1 MNDVLRHALYAGL
14 LVLALRCTAW
24 FAVLAAAWLRFVR
37 ETGAADDAES
47 EKIIAAQMTVP
58 ITFVLAPGA
67 DEKAGTFLARTG
79 AALAIRY
86 PGFEVIAV
94 LPASRADLAEQC
106 VREFD
111 LKKINMVFRKVFSTP
126 PVLGIHKTPAHK
138 NLLVL
143 QIDGVRRGDLLN
155 AAVNLSTYP
164 LICVIQGTPTPDS
177 VTSLMV
183 PFVRSPR
190 ECAGTVGAIAP
201 DAGDRRSGMFW
212 LDNAGRLLG
221 AAAAPSIQLRKG
233 LPEVSLLLRKDAII
247 AAGGFAATGRY
258 EGLLLRIARAG
269 KRPSLVATVARIVG
283 TSTMHGLGGWAAK
296 EWALGRNVRQRLGAA
311 AAAFSVVPPVLEL
324 GAWCAAAA
332 AVARGAAGAGEM
344 LFFLALAVGAAF
356 VFRTLALF
364 CEETSFGVHRRAG
377 KLPAVIAACIVE
389 NFGPRQAILAVRA
402 ASRLSGLLRKRMGS
416 DTVT

>member
-1 MNDVLRHALYAGL
+1 VNDLIRHALYAGL
-14 LVLALRCTAW
+14 AVLAVRYTVW
-24 FAVLAAAWLRFVR
+24 FVFLAAAWLRFIR

-67 DEKAGTFLARTG
+67 DEKAGTFLARVR

-94 LPASRADLAEQC
+94 LPARRADLAERC
-106 VREFD
+106 VRELD
-111 LKKINMVFRKVFSTP
+111 LKRINMVFRKVFETP

-138 NLLVL
+138 NLVVL
-143 QIDGVRRGDLLN
+143 QLDGDRRGDLLN

-164 LICVIQGTPTPDS
+164 LICIIQGTPTPDS

-183 PFVRSPR
+183 PFVRSPG
-190 ECAGTVGAIAP
+190 ECAGTVGAVAP
-201 DAGDRRSGMFW
+201 DAGDHRSGMFW

-221 AAAAPSIQLRKG
+221 AAAAPLVQLRKG
-233 LPEVSLLLRKDAII
+233 LPEVSLLLRKEAVIT
-247 AAGGFAATGRY
+247 AGGFAATGRY
-258 EGLLLRIARAG
+258 EGLLLRMVHAG
-269 KRPSLVATVARIVG
+269 KRASALSTIARIVG

-296 EWALGRNVRQRLGAA
+296 EWALGRNVRQRVGPA

-344 LFFLALAVGAAF
+344 LFFAAIAVGAAF
-356 VFRTLALF
+356 VFRAVALL
-364 CEETSFGVHRRAG
+364 CEEILFGVHRRAG

-402 ASRLSGLLRKRMGS
+402 LSRLSGILRRP
-416 DTVT
+416 